1 MEFHR
6 TARKPVTVSIVPLI
20 DILVTLLFFF
30 IVTMRDTED
39 YEKKKLKPEIQVS
52 LPSAHGMQ
60 VATTKE
66 SRSTLSISK
75 DGETEL
81 DGLPVPPGLLKEYL
95 IANLKNRGGLKLAI
109 RGDRGCPW
117 ESILYSHSA
126 ALEAGYS
133 EKEIYYSVDKP
144 QLDSAQPLRENP

>member
-6 TARKPVTVSIVPLI
+6 TTRKPVTVSIVPLI

-30 IVTMRDTED
+30 IVTMKDSED
-39 YEKKKLKPEIQVS
+39 YEKKKSKPEIQVS
-52 LPSAHGMQ
+52 LPSAHGMK
-60 VATTKE
+60 VATTME

-75 DGETEL
+75 EGLTEL
-81 DGLPVPPGLLKEYL
+81 DGLPVPRGLLKEYL
-95 IANLKNRGGLKLAI
+95 IANLEKRVGLKLAI
-109 RGDRGCPW
+109 RGDKGCPW
-117 ESILYSHSA
+117 EAILYSHSA

-144 QLDSAQPLRENP
+144 QLDPAQSPPESP